1 MAEEEAKV
9 QDDFEEMKGI
19 RQMFDPN
26 WKESFKICV
35 DEYIKQHLKRA
46 ESVSEMTYKN
56 EEAKRIALH
65 SIRRLVAGADQEWE
79 LAQQPEHATRCAKID
94 GALIWQGRGYI
105 ILTRFQSPS

>member
-9 QDDFEEMKGI
+9 QADFEEMKDI

-35 DEYIKQHLKRA
+35 DDYIKQHLKRA
-46 ESVSEMTYKN
+46 ESVSNMTYKN
-56 EEAKRIALH
+56 D